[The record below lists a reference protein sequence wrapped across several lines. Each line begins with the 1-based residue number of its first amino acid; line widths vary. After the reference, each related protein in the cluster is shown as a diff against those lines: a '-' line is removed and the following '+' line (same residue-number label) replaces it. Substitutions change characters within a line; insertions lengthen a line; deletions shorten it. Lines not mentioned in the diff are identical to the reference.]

1 MYHLLAIVRYRH
13 GKFYFNASKIKH
25 CYLQVLTIVLLTCIQ
40 ARNPMQTQL
49 CCGTA
54 DKLTANFTR
63 GFRKDLRKK
72 LKIFLVLYM
81 HMNILKKSSTVGI
94 INKLEIKNFLIE
106 FTIIRNRKSF
116 QVTDYSRQVFSILTL
131 DSNYLTSD
139 KEMKR
144 DRGIEFC
151 LWVSAVELAKT
162 HCKDRTRLV
171 ETKFLFE
178 GIAILG
184 GQVKKN
190 NYYMVLLLFPRTYS
204 VSSIERQVKAR
215 KNLKQSW

>member
-1 MYHLLAIVRYRH
+1 MDCAEYYHVLRGGVHFYFQTGFCWQRTSHTIMYHLLAIVRYRH

-49 CCGTA
+49 CCGIA

-116 QVTDYSRQVFSILTL
+116 QVTDYSR
-131 DSNYLTSD
+131 
-139 KEMKR
+139 
-144 DRGIEFC
+144 
-151 LWVSAVELAKT
+151 
-162 HCKDRTRLV
+162 
-171 ETKFLFE
+171 
-178 GIAILG
+178 
-184 GQVKKN
+184 
-190 NYYMVLLLFPRTYS
+190 
-204 VSSIERQVKAR
+204 
-215 KNLKQSW
+215 